1 MVEDIGYLGDMSV
14 YQVLLDS
21 GKRLRV
27 TQTNTVRGNPDAITW
42 DEQVYLH
49 LGRQLRLGADGMSSF
64 DTEVPPP
71 QRRRAWTGVERTLAA
86 MGLSGKALVIA
97 APAIWLTVF
106 FLIPLAVVFGISL
119 TVKQFGRPPYTPLLT
134 NEDGTVQLTL
144 HLNNYLRLFTDSLY
158 VAAYLNSI
166 KIALISTIIALLI
179 GYPMAYAI
187 ARAPD
192 QWRNIL
198 LMLVILPF
206 WTSFLLRVYA
216 LSGFMRGNGVIN
228 NFLGLFGIEP
238 LVMMQTDFAVYV
250 GIVYTYLPFMILP
263 LYTNLVKLDGALLE
277 ASADLGAR
285 PTRTFLTI
293 TLPLSMP
300 GIIAGSMLVFI
311 PAIGEFVIPSLL
323 GGPGTLMIGRV
334 LWDEFF
340 ANTNWP
346 RAAAVAVAMLIV
358 VVVPIML
365 LQRAQ
370 DAVQD
375 KERAR

>member
-1 MVEDIGYLGDMSV
+1 
-14 YQVLLDS
+14 
-21 GKRLRV
+21 
-27 TQTNTVRGNPDAITW
+27 
-42 DEQVYLH
+42 
-49 LGRQLRLGADGMSSF
+49 MSSF
-64 DTEVPPP
+64 DTDNPAPR
-71 QRRRAWTGVERTLAA
+71 RRRAWTGVERSLAA
-86 MGLSGKALVIA
+86 VGLSGKALVIT
-97 APAIWLTVF
+97 APAVWLTVF

-134 NEDGTVQLTL
+134 NEEGTVQLTL
-144 HLNNYLRLFTDSLY
+144 HLNNYIRLFTDSLY

-166 KIALISTIIALLI
+166 KIALISTVIALLI

-216 LSGFMRGNGVIN
+216 LTGFMRGNGVIN
-228 NFLGLFGIEP
+228 QVLGLFGIPP

-285 PTRTFLTI
+285 PLRTFLTI

-323 GGPGTLMIGRV
+323 GGPETLMIGRV

-346 RAAAVAVAMLIV
+346 RASAVAVAMLVV

-375 KERAR
+375 KERAK